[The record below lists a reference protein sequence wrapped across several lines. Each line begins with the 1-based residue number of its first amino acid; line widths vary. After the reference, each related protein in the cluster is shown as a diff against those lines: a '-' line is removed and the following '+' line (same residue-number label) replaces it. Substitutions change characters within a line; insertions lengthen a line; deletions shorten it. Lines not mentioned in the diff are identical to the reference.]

1 MNYSRSATAL
11 RLHFLCS
18 VESKFWVERKYL
30 AMPKGF
36 ASVILG
42 AGEGTRMK
50 STLPKVLHL
59 VGGKPL
65 VDHVLDTVLSLT
77 MDRQVLVV
85 GFRGKTVMSHVRQNP
100 GYKKVDI
107 VFQARRLGSGH
118 AVLRAAKVMPDY
130 QGNVLVLCADVP
142 LIKPG
147 TLKKL
152 MALHYRQGNAV
163 SILTT
168 KMANPSG
175 YGRIIRAGNQVVKIV
190 EDKDATAQ
198 EKKVREINT
207 GVYCFKAQS
216 LFRILKK
223 IKPNNKKKEYY
234 LTDAV
239 ELLRQEGAGISA
251 LLCASSQEVAGI
263 NDQQQLAVAN
273 AYFTTLRNARK
284 IV

>member
-1 MNYSRSATAL
+1 MS
-11 RLHFLCS
+11 
-18 VESKFWVERKYL
+18 
-30 AMPKGF
+30 KGF

-50 STLPKVLHL
+50 SKLPKVLHL

-65 VDHVLDTVLSLT
+65 VNHVLDTALSLNL
-77 MDRQVLVV
+77 DKQVLVV
-85 GFRGKTVMSHVRQNP
+85 GFRGKTVASHIRQNP

-107 VFQARRLGSGH
+107 VFQAQRLGSGH
-118 AVLRAAKVMPDY
+118 AVLQAAKIMSGY
-130 QGNVLVLCADVP
+130 RGNVVVLCADVP

-152 MALHYRQGNAV
+152 MALHSRQGNAV

-168 KMANPSG
+168 KMADPAG
-175 YGRIIRAGNQVVKIV
+175 YGRIIRVGNQVVKIV

-207 GVYCFKAQS
+207 GIYCFKAPS

-239 ELLRQEGAGISA
+239 ELLQQEGAGISA
-251 LLCASSQEVAGI
+251 LLCASNQEVAGI
-263 NDQQQLAVAN
+263 NDQQQLAAAN
-273 AYFTTLRNARK
+273 AYFA
-284 IV
+284 